1 MWIAE
6 RNRKGRETGGTA
18 FTGPVTVSGD
28 PARVYLEGERRGVAV
43 YAPGGYHWA
52 PGLGDDVLVLK
63 AGESGEKPCAVGVP
77 TKTEGEALQ
86 PGEGL
91 ITGGKCSI
99 KLGLDRRIEV
109 TGLLTVNG
117 TRVGPE
123 PEVGEDG

>member
-28 PARVYLEGERRGVAV
+28 PARVYL
-43 YAPGGYHWA
+43 PGGYHWA

-86 PGEGL
+86 PGEVL

-123 PEVGEDG
+123 PEVEEDG